1 MMRSLKLKLLLG
13 SLIFSAAACKE
24 PVPEFAREL
33 INSHTEREVSA
44 IWRFRLNGE
53 TVYYVQSGC
62 CDMFNDLYDQNGKR
76 MCSPDGGITGD
87 GDGKCPTFWEKAKHR
102 VVVWEQGQV
111 KSPDWR

>member
-1 MMRSLKLKLLLG
+1 MMKSLKLKFLLG

-24 PVPEFAREL
+24 PLPEFAREL

-44 IWRFRLNGE
+44 IWRLRFNGE

-87 GDGKCPTFWEKAKHR
+87 GDGKCPTFWQKAKRR

-111 KSPDWR
+111 K